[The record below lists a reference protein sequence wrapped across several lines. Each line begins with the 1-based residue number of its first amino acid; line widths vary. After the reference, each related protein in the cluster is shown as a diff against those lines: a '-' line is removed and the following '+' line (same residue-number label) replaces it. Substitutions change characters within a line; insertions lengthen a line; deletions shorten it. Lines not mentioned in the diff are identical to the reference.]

1 MSDKPNA
8 QSLAFVPPSVAQD
21 LGPSDEDLARADLY
35 GLMSELF
42 LAPASDDLFNRL
54 AASPAPQEADTND
67 LERAW
72 RSLLQAAQS
81 RNPQEVVAEY
91 NELFVAVGKPLV
103 ALHASVFLTGAMNQR
118 PLVAIREDLTR
129 LGLEANPEGGDTE
142 DHIAALCEVMRY
154 LIASPEALG
163 STLPEQQQ
171 FFASHLQ
178 PWVGQM
184 CEAIRAQPKSHFYA
198 AVADLAHAF
207 FTVEQ
212 QGFDIYAASLDAM
225 ERS

>member
-1 MSDKPNA
+1 MSDKPNT

-54 AASPAPQEADTND
+54 AASPAPQEEDTND

-103 ALHASVFLTGAMNQR
+103 ALHASVFITGAMNQR
-118 PLVAIREDLTR
+118 PLVAIREDLAR
-129 LGLEANPEGGDTE
+129 LGLEASPEGGDTE

-178 PWVGQM
+178 PWVGQL
-184 CEAIRAQPKSHFYA
+184 CDAIRAQPKSHFYA
-198 AVADLAHAF
+198 AVADLAQAF

>member
-54 AASPAPQEADTND
+54 AASPAPQEEDTND

-103 ALHASVFLTGAMNQR
+103 ALHASVFITGAMNQR
-118 PLVAIREDLTR
+118 PLVAIREDLAR
-129 LGLEANPEGGDTE
+129 LGLEASPEGGDTE

-178 PWVGQM
+178 PWVSQL
-184 CEAIRAQPKSHFYA
+184 CDAIRAQPKSHFYA
-198 AVADLAHAF
+198 AVADLAQAF

>member
-1 MSDKPNA
+1 MSDQPNT

-54 AASPAPQEADTND
+54 AASPAPQEEDTND

-103 ALHASVFLTGAMNQR
+103 ALHASVFITGAMNQR
-118 PLVAIREDLTR
+118 PLVAIREDLAR
-129 LGLEANPEGGDTE
+129 LGLEASPEGGDTE

-178 PWVGQM
+178 PWVGQL
-184 CEAIRAQPKSHFYA
+184 CDAIRAQPKSHFYA
-198 AVADLAHAF
+198 AVADLAQAF

>member
-54 AASPAPQEADTND
+54 AASPAPQEEDTND

-103 ALHASVFLTGAMNQR
+103 ALHASVFITGAMNQR
-118 PLVAIREDLTR
+118 PLVAIREDLAR
-129 LGLEANPEGGDTE
+129 LGLEASPEGGDTE

-178 PWVGQM
+178 PWVGQL
-184 CEAIRAQPKSHFYA
+184 CDAIRAQPKSHFYT
-198 AVADLAHAF
+198 AVADLAQAF

>member
-1 MSDKPNA
+1 MSDQPNT

-54 AASPAPQEADTND
+54 AASPAPQEEDTND

-103 ALHASVFLTGAMNQR
+103 ALHASVFITGAMNQR
-118 PLVAIREDLTR
+118 PLVAIREDLAR
-129 LGLEANPEGGDTE
+129 LGLEASPEGGDTE

-178 PWVGQM
+178 PWVSQL
-184 CEAIRAQPKSHFYA
+184 CDAIRAQPKSHFYA
-198 AVADLAHAF
+198 AVADLAQAF

>member
-54 AASPAPQEADTND
+54 AASPAPQEEDTND

-103 ALHASVFLTGAMNQR
+103 ALHASVFITGAMNQR
-118 PLVAIREDLTR
+118 PLVAIREDLAR
-129 LGLEANPEGGDTE
+129 LGLEASPEGGDTE

-178 PWVGQM
+178 PWVGQL
-184 CEAIRAQPKSHFYA
+184 CDAIRAQPKSHFYA
-198 AVADLAHAF
+198 AVADLAQAF

>member
-1 MSDKPNA
+1 MSDKPNT

-54 AASPAPQEADTND
+54 AASPAPQEEDTND

-103 ALHASVFLTGAMNQR
+103 ALHASVFITGAMNQR
-118 PLVAIREDLTR
+118 PLVAIREDLAR
-129 LGLEANPEGGDTE
+129 LGLEASPEGGDTE

-178 PWVGQM
+178 PWVSQL
-184 CEAIRAQPKSHFYA
+184 CDAIRAQPKSHFYA
-198 AVADLAHAF
+198 AVADLAQAF

>member
-54 AASPAPQEADTND
+54 AASPAPQEEDTND

-103 ALHASVFLTGAMNQR
+103 ALHASVFITGAMNQR
-118 PLVAIREDLTR
+118 PLVAIREDLAR
-129 LGLEANPEGGDTE
+129 LGLEASPEGGDTE

-178 PWVGQM
+178 PWVGQL
-184 CEAIRAQPKSHFYA
+184 CDAIRTQPKSHFYA
-198 AVADLAHAF
+198 AVADLAQAF